1 MFIEFLIDKAEERLA
16 FEAFLS
22 DFCKFFLNLED
33 ESALLQAL
41 KVRIDQLWLFQE
53 MSNWKTGGGLI
64 SGGLEERFIQNP

>member
-1 MFIEFLIDKAEERLA
+1 MFIEFLINKAEGRLA

-33 ESALLQAL
+33 ESAL

-53 MSNWKTGGGLI
+53 MSNWKTRGLI
-64 SGGLEERFIQNP
+64 SGGLEERFIQNL